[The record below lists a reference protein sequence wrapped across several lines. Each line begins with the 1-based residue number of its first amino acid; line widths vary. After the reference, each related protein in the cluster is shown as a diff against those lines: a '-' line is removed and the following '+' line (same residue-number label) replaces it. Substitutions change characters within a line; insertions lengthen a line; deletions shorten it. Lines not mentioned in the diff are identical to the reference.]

1 MTIHNIFVESKYR
14 PNFYI
19 MGKSKLSELRLR
31 VEAYLRTNMY
41 KDSCIARYNHT
52 WDHLADFMKVGGI
65 ELYSRE
71 VGEAFL
77 SGWHDEKD
85 YKQLTKRQ
93 KERVRH
99 IDVLSDM
106 AECGEVKRS
115 HIKPKEITFGGET
128 GRPFTLFI
136 EEQSHLKAASSII
149 RYKERIYNLYAYLTD
164 TKKMLMDFTVR
175 DAIKFLEILDKTKN
189 DADRDNIVISTRV
202 FFSYLCKN
210 GMLQDNRECL
220 WKDVFKLKRVHNKK
234 IPSVYT
240 AEEVD
245 AVIAA
250 IDRTHPQ
257 GKRDYAMILLAA
269 RYGLRASDIIGLR
282 FCNIEWESNRLC
294 LVQQKTGKKV
304 TLPLSEEVGS
314 ALIDYIKYARPD
326 VDLPYVFIKV
336 HAPYGQLNSNVLG
349 SNIADWMR
357 AAGIN
362 STGKKHGPHALRHS
376 LATNLLGAN
385 QPIPV
390 ISEILGHS
398 TTESTTTYV
407 RVSVDMLRQ
416 CALDVPFVPS
426 SFYENL
432 YG

>member
-1 MTIHNIFVESKYR
+1 M
-14 PNFYI
+14 
-19 MGKSKLSELRLR
+19 
-31 VEAYLRTNMY
+31 EAYLRMMMY
-41 KDSCIARYNHT
+41 KDACIARYNHT
-52 WDHLADFMKVGGI
+52 WNHLADFMRANGK
-65 ELYSRE
+65 EQYSRE
-71 VGEAFL
+71 VGDAFL
-77 SGWHDEKD
+77 NAWHEGKD
-85 YKQLTKRQ
+85 YEQLTHRQ

-106 AECGEVKRS
+106 TDYGEVMRS
-115 HIKPKEITFGGET
+115 HIKPKEIVFEGEV
-128 GRPFTLFI
+128 GRPFNLFI
-136 EEQSHLKAASSII
+136 EEQSHLKAASSIV
-149 RYKERIYNLYAYLTD
+149 RYKERIYNLYAYLADSGKT
-164 TKKMLMDFTVR
+164 LADFTVR
-175 DAIKFLEILDKTKN
+175 DAMAFLEILDKAKN
-189 DADRDNIVISTRV
+189 AVDRDNTVISIRV
-202 FFSYLCKN
+202 FLRFLCAN
-210 GMLQDNRECL
+210 RMLSDNRECL
-220 WKDVFKLKRVHNKK
+220 WMDVFRLKRVNHRKM
-234 IPSVYT
+234 PSVYT
-240 AEEVD
+240 AEEVE

-282 FCNIEWESNRLC
+282 FCNIEWETNRLC

-314 ALIDYIKYARPD
+314 ALIDYIRYARPD

-349 SNIADWMR
+349 SNISDWMR
-357 AAGIN
+357 AAGID
-362 STGKKHGPHALRHS
+362 STGRKRGPHALRHS
-376 LATNLLGAN
+376 LATNLLGVN

-390 ISEILGHS
+390 ISEILGHT
-398 TTESTTTYV
+398 TTESTTTYI

-416 CALDVPFVPS
+416 CALDVPFVPT